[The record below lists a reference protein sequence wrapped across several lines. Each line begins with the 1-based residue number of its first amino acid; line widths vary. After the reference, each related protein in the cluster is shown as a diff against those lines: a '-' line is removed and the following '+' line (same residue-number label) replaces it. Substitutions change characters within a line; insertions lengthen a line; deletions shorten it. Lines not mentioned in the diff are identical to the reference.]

1 MSQKQRMTTEEIKA
15 HVEDMFKEFD
25 EVDTIILTLQ
35 GVPKVK
41 NPYNEADRYA
51 EMATVGGVENVLDG
65 LVDLVTRSTQ
75 SFGDGNPEMESA
87 FFNALQTQAARKIF
101 GEGEYKC
108 NCARCTL
115 ERILAGEAGSNT
127 VQ

>member
-15 HVEDMFKEFD
+15 HVEEMFQQFD
-25 EVDTIILTLQ
+25 EVDTLVLAIQ

-41 NPYNEADRYA
+41 NPNNEADRYVA
-51 EMATVGGVENVLDG
+51 TATVGRAENVLGG

-75 SFGDGNPEMESA
+75 SFGDGDSEMESV
-87 FFNALQTQAARKIF
+87 FFSDLQAQAALKIF
-101 GEGEYKC
+101 GEGEC

-115 ERILAGEAGSNT
+115 ERLLAGEAGST
-127 VQ
+127 TIQ

>member
-15 HVEDMFKEFD
+15 HVEDMFKQFD

-41 NPYNEADRYA
+41 NPNNEADRYA
-51 EMATVGGVENVLDG
+51 EMATVGGAENVLDG
-65 LVDLVTRSTQ
+65 LVDLVISSTQ
-75 SFGDGNPEMESA
+75 SFGDGNPEMEST
-87 FFNALQTQAARKIF
+87 FFSDLQARAALKIF
-101 GEGEYKC
+101 GEGEC

-115 ERILAGEAGSNT
+115 ERIQAGEAGST
-127 VQ
+127 TIR

>member
-1 MSQKQRMTTEEIKA
+1 MSQNQRMTTEEIKA
-15 HVEDMFKEFD
+15 HVEEMFKQFD
-25 EVDTIILTLQ
+25 EVDTIILTIQ

-41 NPYNEADRYA
+41 NPDNEADRYA
-51 EMATVGGVENVLDG
+51 EMATVGGAANVLDG

-87 FFNALQTQAARKIF
+87 FFSDLQARAARKIF
-101 GEGEYKC
+101 GEGEC

-115 ERILAGEAGSNT
+115 ERILAGEAGST
-127 VQ
+127 PIQ

>member
-15 HVEDMFKEFD
+15 HVEEMFKEFD
-25 EVDTIILTLQ
+25 EVDTIILTLH

-41 NPYNEADRYA
+41 NPDNEADRYA
-51 EMATVGGVENVLDG
+51 EIATVGGAGNVLDG

-75 SFGDGNPEMESA
+75 SFGDGNPEMEST
-87 FFNALQTQAARKIF
+87 FFSDLQARAARKIF
-101 GEGEYKC
+101 GEGEC

-115 ERILAGEAGSNT
+115 ERILAGEAGST
-127 VQ
+127 TIQ

>member
-41 NPYNEADRYA
+41 NPNNEADRYA
-51 EMATVGGVENVLDG
+51 EMATVGEAENVLDG
-65 LVDLVTRSTQ
+65 LADLVISSTQ
-75 SFGDGNPEMESA
+75 SFGEGDSEMESA
-87 FFNALQTQAARKIF
+87 FFSDLQMRVARKIF
-101 GEGEYKC
+101 GEGEC
-108 NCARCTL
+108 NCALCTL
-115 ERILAGEAGSNT
+115 ERTLAGEAG
-127 VQ
+127 

>member
-15 HVEDMFKEFD
+15 HVEDMFKQFD

-41 NPYNEADRYA
+41 NPNNEADRYA
-51 EMATVGGVENVLDG
+51 EMATVGEAENVLDG
-65 LVDLVTRSTQ
+65 LADLVISSTQ
-75 SFGDGNPEMESA
+75 SFGDGNPEMEST
-87 FFNALQTQAARKIF
+87 FFSDLQARAALKIF
-101 GEGEYKC
+101 GEGEC

-115 ERILAGEAGSNT
+115 ERILASEAGST
-127 VQ
+127 TIQ

>member
-41 NPYNEADRYA
+41 TLTTKPTDILRWLQWA
-51 EMATVGGVENVLDG
+51 G
-65 LVDLVTRSTQ
+65 LKTFWTGWRTWLPVPLRVSVKETLKWSRPS
-75 SFGDGNPEMESA
+75 SVIYKPE
-87 FFNALQTQAARKIF
+87 LP
-101 GEGEYKC
+101 
-108 NCARCTL
+108 
-115 ERILAGEAGSNT
+115 
-127 VQ
+127 

>member
-15 HVEDMFKEFD
+15 HVEEMFKEFD
-25 EVDTIILTLQ
+25 EVDTIILTIQ

-41 NPYNEADRYA
+41 NPDNEADRYA
-51 EMATVGGVENVLDG
+51 EMAAVGGAENVLDG
-65 LVDLVTRSTQ
+65 LADLVTRSTQ

-87 FFNALQTQAARKIF
+87 FFSDLQAQAQAALKIF
-101 GEGEYKC
+101 GEGEC

-115 ERILAGEAGSNT
+115 ERILAGEAGST
-127 VQ
+127 TIR

>member
-25 EVDTIILTLQ
+25 EVDTIILTIQ

-41 NPYNEADRYA
+41 NPDNEADRYA
-51 EMATVGGVENVLDG
+51 EMAVVGGAENVLDG
-65 LVDLVTRSTQ
+65 LADLVISSTQ
-75 SFGDGNPEMESA
+75 SFGDGNPEMEST
-87 FFNALQTQAARKIF
+87 FFSDLQARAALKIF
-101 GEGEYKC
+101 GEGEC

-115 ERILAGEAGSNT
+115 ERILAGEAGST
-127 VQ
+127 TIR

>member
-15 HVEDMFKEFD
+15 HVEDMFKQFD

-41 NPYNEADRYA
+41 NPNNEADRYA
-51 EMATVGGVENVLDG
+51 EMAVVGGAENVLDG
-65 LVDLVTRSTQ
+65 LVDLVISSTQ
-75 SFGDGNPEMESA
+75 SFGDGNPEMEST
-87 FFNALQTQAARKIF
+87 FFSDLQARAARKIF
-101 GEGEYKC
+101 GEGEC

-115 ERILAGEAGSNT
+115 ERILAGEAGST
-127 VQ
+127 TIQ

>member
-51 EMATVGGVENVLDG
+51 EMATVGGAENVLGG
-65 LVDLVTRSTQ
+65 LVDLVTSSTQ
-75 SFGDGNPEMESA
+75 SFGDGNPEMEST
-87 FFNALQTQAARKIF
+87 FFSDLQARAALKIF
-101 GEGEYKC
+101 GEGEC

-115 ERILAGEAGSNT
+115 ERILAGEAGST
-127 VQ
+127 TIQ

>member
-15 HVEDMFKEFD
+15 HVEEMFKEFD

-41 NPYNEADRYA
+41 NPDNEADRYA
-51 EMATVGGVENVLDG
+51 AMATVGRAQDVLGG

-75 SFGDGNPEMESA
+75 SFGEGDSEMESA
-87 FFNALQTQAARKIF
+87 FFSDLQMRVARKIF
-101 GEGEYKC
+101 GEGEC

-115 ERILAGEAGSNT
+115 ERVLASEAGSNT
-127 VQ
+127 IQ

>member
-15 HVEDMFKEFD
+15 HVEEMFKQFD
-25 EVDTIILTLQ
+25 EVDTIILTIQ

-41 NPYNEADRYA
+41 NPDNEADRYA
-51 EMATVGGVENVLDG
+51 EMATVGGAGNVLDG

-87 FFNALQTQAARKIF
+87 FFSDLQAQAALKIF
-101 GEGEYKC
+101 GEGEC

-115 ERILAGEAGSNT
+115 ERVMASEAGST
-127 VQ
+127 TIQ

>member
-15 HVEDMFKEFD
+15 HVEEMFKQFD
-25 EVDTIILTLQ
+25 EVDTIVLTIQ

-41 NPYNEADRYA
+41 NPDNEADRYA
-51 EMATVGGVENVLDG
+51 EMATVGEAVNVLDG
-65 LVDLVTRSTQ
+65 LADLVTSSTQ
-75 SFGDGNPEMESA
+75 SFGDGNPEMEST
-87 FFNALQTQAARKIF
+87 FFSDLQARAALKIF
-101 GEGEYKC
+101 GEGEC

-115 ERILAGEAGSNT
+115 ERILASEAGSTT

>member
-15 HVEDMFKEFD
+15 HVEDMFKQFD
-25 EVDTIILTLQ
+25 EVDTIVLTIQ

-51 EMATVGGVENVLDG
+51 EMAVVGGAENVLDG
-65 LVDLVTRSTQ
+65 WADLVTSSTQ

-87 FFNALQTQAARKIF
+87 FFSDLQARAALKIF
-101 GEGEYKC
+101 GEGEC

-115 ERILAGEAGSNT
+115 ERILASEAGST
-127 VQ
+127 TIQ

>member
-15 HVEDMFKEFD
+15 HVEEMFKEFD

-41 NPYNEADRYA
+41 NPDNEADRYA
-51 EMATVGGVENVLDG
+51 ARATVGGAENVLDG
-65 LVDLVTRSTQ
+65 LVDLVTSSTQ
-75 SFGDGNPEMESA
+75 SFGEGDSEMESA
-87 FFNALQTQAARKIF
+87 FFSALQAQAARKIF
-101 GEGEYKC
+101 GEGEC

-115 ERILAGEAGSNT
+115 ERILAGEAGST
-127 VQ
+127 TIR

>member
-15 HVEDMFKEFD
+15 HVEEMFKQFD
-25 EVDTIILTLQ
+25 EVDTIILTIQ

-41 NPYNEADRYA
+41 NPDNEADRYA
-51 EMATVGGVENVLDG
+51 EMATVGGAGNVLDG

-87 FFNALQTQAARKIF
+87 FFSDLQAQAALKIF
-101 GEGEYKC
+101 GEGEC

-115 ERILAGEAGSNT
+115 ERILASEAGSTT

>member
-15 HVEDMFKEFD
+15 HVEDMFKQFD
-25 EVDTIILTLQ
+25 EVDTIILTIQ

-41 NPYNEADRYA
+41 NPDNEADRYA
-51 EMATVGGVENVLDG
+51 EMATVGEAGNVLDG

-75 SFGDGNPEMESA
+75 SFGDGNPEMEST
-87 FFNALQTQAARKIF
+87 FFSDLQARAALKIF
-101 GEGEYKC
+101 GEGEC

-115 ERILAGEAGSNT
+115 ERILAGEAGST
-127 VQ
+127 STQ

>member
-15 HVEDMFKEFD
+15 HVEDMFKQFD

-41 NPYNEADRYA
+41 NSNNEADRYA
-51 EMATVGGVENVLDG
+51 EMATVGGAENVLDG
-65 LVDLVTRSTQ
+65 LADLVISSTQ
-75 SFGDGNPEMESA
+75 NFGDGNPEMEST
-87 FFNALQTQAARKIF
+87 FFSDLQARAARKIF
-101 GEGEYKC
+101 GEGEC

-115 ERILAGEAGSNT
+115 ERILAGEAGST
-127 VQ
+127 TIR

>member
-15 HVEDMFKEFD
+15 HVEDMFKQFD
-25 EVDTIILTLQ
+25 EVDTLVLAIQ

-41 NPYNEADRYA
+41 NPNNEADRYA
-51 EMATVGGVENVLDG
+51 AMATVGRAENILDG
-65 LVDLVTRSTQ
+65 LADLVTRSTQ
-75 SFGDGNPEMESA
+75 SYGDGNPEMESA
-87 FFNALQTQAARKIF
+87 FFSDLQARAALKIF
-101 GEGEYKC
+101 GEGEC

-115 ERILAGEAGSNT
+115 ERILASEAGSTT

>member
-25 EVDTIILTLQ
+25 EVDTIVLTIQ

-41 NPYNEADRYA
+41 NPDNEADRYA
-51 EMATVGGVENVLDG
+51 AMATVGRTENVLDG
-65 LVDLVTRSTQ
+65 LADLVTRSTQ
-75 SFGDGNPEMESA
+75 SFGEGDSEMESA
-87 FFNALQTQAARKIF
+87 FFSDLQARAALKIF
-101 GEGEYKC
+101 GEGEC

-115 ERILAGEAGSNT
+115 ERILAGEAGST
-127 VQ
+127 TIR

>member
-15 HVEDMFKEFD
+15 HVEEMFKQFD
-25 EVDTIILTLQ
+25 EVDTIILTIQ

-41 NPYNEADRYA
+41 NPNNEADRYA
-51 EMATVGGVENVLDG
+51 AMATVGGAENVLDG

-75 SFGDGNPEMESA
+75 SFGEGDSEMESA
-87 FFNALQTQAARKIF
+87 FFSDLQARAALKIF
-101 GEGEYKC
+101 GEGEC

-115 ERILAGEAGSNT
+115 ERILADEAGST
-127 VQ
+127 TIQ

>member
-15 HVEDMFKEFD
+15 HVEEMFKEFD

-41 NPYNEADRYA
+41 NPDNEADRYA
-51 EMATVGGVENVLDG
+51 AMATVGGAENVLDG

-87 FFNALQTQAARKIF
+87 FFSDLQAQSALKIF
-101 GEGEYKC
+101 GEGEC

-115 ERILAGEAGSNT
+115 ERILASEAGSNT
-127 VQ
+127 IQ